1 MTRTEHLSLS
11 EDLDGA
17 VERVLE
23 PQCPLDWGLM
33 ASAAPP
39 PPQPVTGSV
48 ADSVARRFIQHNHA
62 VLVELPDLVMVA
74 RAIDRAVLYNRH
86 APPGG
91 RRCVIVLGPSHIGKS
106 FAVLQALLA
115 DYRRLLPTAPP
126 GVDPYLPWTWGLMDG
141 EGLGRAMLAG
151 ICGFHSIP
159 QSRTT
164 DTTST
169 LLQRYRSLIGPL
181 GIVGVHIDDL
191 GSMNVHGN
199 QIIDLAGVLKAMV
212 TSLPLTVVLTAIPG
226 TPLID
231 GHNAPSATQQLLTR
245 ATIVHLKPLPAPAGV
260 PGAWER
266 MMYDLIGKLVMPRG
280 ARQIQL
286 NRRRVNTLLYER
298 TAGLPGSAIVWVKE
312 AAALA
317 AMTDSTLGLETLLAT
332 APTSPPATTVA
343 PANPRRGGPR

>member
-1 MTRTEHLSLS
+1 
-11 EDLDGA
+11 
-17 VERVLE
+17 
-23 PQCPLDWGLM
+23 M
-33 ASAAPP
+33 AAAAPA
-39 PPQPVTGSV
+39 PPQPVTGTV
-48 ADSVARRFIQHNHA
+48 TDGVARRFIQHNHA
-62 VLVELPDLVMVA
+62 VLVDLPDLVMVA
-74 RAIDRAVLYNRH
+74 RAIAAAALYNRH

-91 RRCVIVLGPSHIGKS
+91 RRCVIVLGPSHIGKT

-115 DYRRLLPTAPP
+115 DYRRLLATAPP
-126 GVDPYLPWTWGLMDG
+126 DVEPYLPWTWGLMDG
-141 EGLGRAMLAG
+141 EGLGRAMLSG
-151 ICGFHSIP
+151 ICAFHAIP

-191 GSMNVHGN
+191 GSMNAHGN

-226 TPLID
+226 TPLLE
-231 GHNAPSATQQLLTR
+231 GQHAPAATQQLLTR
-245 ATIVHLKPLPAPAGV
+245 ASIVRLNPLPSPAGE

-280 ARQIQL
+280 PRQIQL
-286 NRRRVNTLLYER
+286 NRRRVNTLLHER

-317 AMTDSTLGLETLLAT
+317 ALTDSTLGLETLLAT
-332 APTSPPATTVA
+332 APTSPPATTLA
-343 PANPRRGGPR
+343 PGSPRRGGPR